1 MPPMMATQSKAGC
14 RAVRVAFLLAATI
27 LLVNCSS
34 SGRVGLAGMNAGF
47 SVAGPVVNTAGGLG
61 QLPSE
66 RIEAT
71 GYAVIESQAGSPP
84 QQRLMA
90 IKAARFDAY
99 RQLTEIVF
107 GVYIDSSTTIADLT
121 VASDDFRSRV
131 EGVIY
136 GAELIKIEPVSG
148 DTYAVTLALPNSTIG
163 DLRALYVDQLAM
175 SGR

>member
-1 MPPMMATQSKAGC
+1 MKLSQSYLMGRVGLFALIV
-14 RAVRVAFLLAATI
+14 AVFTG
-27 LLVNCSS
+27 CSS
-34 SGRVGLAGMNAGF
+34 SGRVGVAGINAGF
-47 SVAGPVVNTAGGLG
+47 SLDGLVVNSSGGLG
-61 QLPSE
+61 YLASD

-71 GYAVIESQAGSPP
+71 GYAVIQSQAGEPA

-121 VASDDFRSRV
+121 IASDDFRSRI

-136 GAELIKIEPVSG
+136 GAELVKIEPVSG

-163 DLRALYVDQLAM
+163 DLRALYLDQLAL
-175 SGR
+175 GAG

>member
-1 MPPMMATQSKAGC
+1 MKSLIDLGMQRIALIVMC
-14 RAVRVAFLLAATI
+14 AVLLAG
-27 LLVNCSS
+27 CSS
-34 SGRVGLAGMNAGF
+34 SGRVGIAGLNGRFAIDGPIATATDVGF
-47 SVAGPVVNTAGGLG
+47 ARSQT
-61 QLPSE
+61 
-66 RIEAT
+66 IEAT
-71 GYAVIESQAGSPP
+71 GYAVIQSQSGAPA

-121 VASDDFRSRV
+121 VASDDFRSRI

-136 GAELIKIEPVSG
+136 GADTIKIEAVAG
-148 DTYAVTLALPNSTIG
+148 DTYGVTLALPKSTIS

-175 SGR
+175 NGL

>member
-1 MPPMMATQSKAGC
+1 MAG
-14 RAVRVAFLLAATI
+14 I
-27 LLVNCSS
+27 
-34 SGRVGLAGMNAGF
+34 NAGF
-47 SVAGPVVNTAGGLG
+47 SLDGTAVNSSGVLG
-61 QLPSE
+61 YLASD

-71 GYAVIESQAGSPP
+71 VYAVIQSQAGEPA

-90 IKAARFDAY
+90 IQAARFDAY

-121 VASDDFRSRV
+121 IASDDFRSRI

-136 GAELIKIEPVSG
+136 GAELVKIEPVSG

-163 DLRALYVDQLAM
+163 DLRALYLDQLAV
-175 SGR
+175 GAG